1 MSSNFKSLEIFG
13 CWLDEISN
21 LKTSTLR
28 LIEKIICRLINS
40 KIVVVNF
47 VIVSANLN
55 QSTVSVEFS
64 HLTYKMEVE
73 EMTPTERKGN
83 ALTL

>member
-1 MSSNFKSLEIFG
+1 M
-13 CWLDEISN
+13 DEISN

-40 KIVVVNF
+40 KTVVVNF